1 MPGKTLYTLSH
12 HMDLLWLLEAYR
24 RTRKDGATGVDG
36 QTAAQYAPDLEAN
49 LQSLLN
55 RAKTGLYRAP
65 PVRRVL
71 IPKGDGSQTRPI
83 GIPTFEDKVLQRS
96 VVMLLEPVYEEEFY
110 PFSYG
115 FRPGRSA
122 HQALRALDR
131 ELARVGGG
139 WVLDVD
145 LKSFFDTI
153 DHGKLRDLLRQRVTD
168 GVVVRLVGKW
178 LHAGVLEGG
187 VVHRSDRGTPQG
199 GVVSPL
205 LANIFLHEA
214 LDTWWVKDV
223 LPRLRGRGGLVR
235 YADDFVMVFSR
246 REDAERVRAALPKRM
261 ARYGLTVHPEKTRLV
276 RFERPRG
283 DGKGGKPES
292 FDFLGF
298 TYFWTRTRRGR
309 YQFRRKTA
317 KRRFSRALRSLN
329 EWLRKVRHWKV
340 SAQARGRR
348 PQAPGSL
355 FLLWSRGQLGL
366 HQPVPLRGAASLA
379 EVVEPPLATG
389 VADVGKVQP
398 PALQVSPPPGTA
410 SAARA
415 SAPVSEPVISRSRV
429 REFRTPGSVGD
440 RGAKAP
446 RPTRHH

>member
-1 MPGKTLYTLSH
+1 M
-12 HMDLLWLLEAYR
+12 
-24 RTRKDGATGVDG
+24 
-36 QTAAQYAPDLEAN
+36 
-49 LQSLLN
+49 
-55 RAKTGLYRAP
+55 
-65 PVRRVL
+65 
-71 IPKGDGSQTRPI
+71 I
-83 GIPTFEDKVLQRS
+83 F
-96 VVMLLEPVYEEEFY
+96 F
-110 PFSYG
+110 
-115 FRPGRSA
+115 
-122 HQALRALDR
+122 
-131 ELARVGGG
+131 ARGG
-139 WVLDVD
+139 
-145 LKSFFDTI
+145 
-153 DHGKLRDLLRQRVTD
+153 TD

-317 KRRFSRALRSLN
+317 KSRFSRALRSLN

-340 SAQARGRR
+340 SAQARGLGRK
-348 PQAPGSL
+348 
-355 FLLWSRGQLGL
+355 LLGHFSYY
-366 HQPVPLRGAASLA
+366 
-379 EVVEPPLATG
+379 G
-389 VADVGKVQP
+389 VAGNSDSINRFHYEARRLWRKWLSRRSQRAWLTWEKFNRLLSRYRLP
-398 PALQVSPPPGTA
+398 RARLRPRELQLRLA
-410 SAARA
+410 NL
-415 SAPVSEPVISRSRV
+415 
-429 REFRTPGSVGD
+429 
-440 RGAKAP
+440 
-446 RPTRHH
+446 